1 MDQKLYKQIDAFI
14 ANYDCKEDEYGCVD
28 WEDYLE
34 SMERSIRQLF
44 SDSTDG
50 VEIYTYD
57 VDNDTFSPEYVAD
70 GLLEFAKDHQLI
82 AYSVNWD
89 NENINMIV
97 TIIYHKTKEE

>member
-1 MDQKLYKQIDAFI
+1 MNQKLYKQIDAFI
-14 ANYDCKEDEYGCVD
+14 ANYDSKDDEYGCVD

-34 SMERSIRQLF
+34 SMEKSIRQVF

-57 VDNDTFSPEYVAD
+57 VDNDIFSPEYVAD
-70 GLLEFAKDHQLI
+70 ELLEFAKDHQII

-89 NENINMIV
+89 TTNTTMII
-97 TIIYHKTKEE
+97 TMIYHQPKGE